1 MKAFE
6 EKFTAWVDGQLTGAE
21 LAEFETE
28 LAASHPEALA
38 EKADAE
44 RLRALLRAH
53 PAAPPLSNPDFF
65 NLQLLQRIEADLPRE
80 RARAERPALFWP
92 LSRLAWAGAFC
103 LLVAFGLFKATIP
116 TAADAGEKSPYFAQV
131 IESWPGADT
140 ISATTVYNPRDN
152 VTVLWLEG
160 LDYLPGSQQLQ

>member
-1 MKAFE
+1 MASS
-6 EKFTAWVDGQLTGAE
+6 
-21 LAEFETE
+21 LARSSPNLKPNSPPRIPRRSRKRRT
-28 LAASHPEALA
+28 LSASARCSVRIRP
-38 EKADAE
+38 
-44 RLRALLRAH
+44 RRRCRI
-53 PAAPPLSNPDFF
+53 PDFF